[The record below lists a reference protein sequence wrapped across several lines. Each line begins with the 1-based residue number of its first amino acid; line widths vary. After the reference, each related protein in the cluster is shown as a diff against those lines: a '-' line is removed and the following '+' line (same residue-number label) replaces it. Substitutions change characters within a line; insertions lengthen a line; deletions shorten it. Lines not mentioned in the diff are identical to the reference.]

1 MDDYRTEVLIRVPQ
15 LDTLDKE
22 DFSSEDKQDAL
33 AAYEERKEEL
43 ELEDS
48 IPDEPV
54 IYPRASTPSA
64 PRINL
69 PPRGPAPPSIAHT
82 NPSCLS
88 FPPLHSL
95 FCFPPFFFSL
105 FIASSQKFSH
115 GVFRSTPSSTAR
127 SRRSKT
133 HVNAC

>member
-64 PRINL
+64 VSYTHLTLPTKRI
-69 PPRGPAPPSIAHT
+69 
-82 NPSCLS
+82 
-88 FPPLHSL
+88 
-95 FCFPPFFFSL
+95 
-105 FIASSQKFSH
+105 
-115 GVFRSTPSSTAR
+115 V
-127 SRRSKT
+127 
-133 HVNAC
+133 